1 MSQGYRVR
9 IPLLIGWQAF
19 LHDAFLHA
27 ACRRYRSASPA
38 SEVVVLTGS
47 VPMIEGVLSRMS
59 YFFRKTLKPCHL
71 DVASTFF
78 ETLPPCH

>member
-1 MSQGYRVR
+1 M
-9 IPLLIGWQAF
+9 
-19 LHDAFLHA
+19 
-27 ACRRYRSASPA
+27 
-38 SEVVVLTGS
+38 LTGS